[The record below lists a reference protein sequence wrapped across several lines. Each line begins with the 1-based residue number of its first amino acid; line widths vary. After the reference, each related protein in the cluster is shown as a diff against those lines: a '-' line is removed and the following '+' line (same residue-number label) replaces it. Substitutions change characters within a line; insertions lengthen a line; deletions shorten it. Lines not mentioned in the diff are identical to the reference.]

1 MVESVHG
8 GAKEILPP
16 RALRTLKYKA
26 RTVDMTP
33 CFGTFLRDLEDKFG
47 DLVLSGIPDEG
58 WLDRELYS
66 DRRDSGNTPARQKI
80 KHSVLAARTERL
92 SPASPP
98 GTLYPPA
105 VQTPSQLSIM
115 SPLTPQPLLAAL
127 PNYTQPPKA
136 GSRPA
141 ANPQPSLPKYP
152 AYPHICA
159 DGNNEEM
166 PFLPE
171 LYDYKFGSKEGFVK
185 TVASAYSHFI
195 VIKALET
202 LAQDRISGPLVS
214 APAVTTSEFAE
225 RCQPTQILDLM
236 WHAHILSPRAYA
248 ASGLSL
254 IGTIIDHDPGYYN
267 LNETEHASKLMPKV
281 QKVFK
286 YETRHLLNNYDDAGW
301 VCLVNNSLA
310 DFACDINESLHDA
323 GCG

>member
-1 MVESVHG
+1 MQPFLQDSQNLDLVGLILEQLLDSTEGHSFTSVEVARERTDRAGVVHKYTAHDFAGGIFEGSRHDYNKCTQVVVSSLSLVCRRWDEIVVESVHG

-47 DLVLSGIPDEG
+47 DLVLSGIPDE
-58 WLDRELYS
+58 
-66 DRRDSGNTPARQKI
+66 
-80 KHSVLAARTERL
+80 
-92 SPASPP
+92 
-98 GTLYPPA
+98 
-105 VQTPSQLSIM
+105 
-115 SPLTPQPLLAAL
+115 
-127 PNYTQPPKA
+127 
-136 GSRPA
+136 
-141 ANPQPSLPKYP
+141 
-152 AYPHICA
+152 

-214 APAVTTSEFAE
+214 PPAVTTSEFAE

-310 DFACDINESLHDA
+310 DFACDINESLHDP

>member
-1 MVESVHG
+1 
-8 GAKEILPP
+8 
-16 RALRTLKYKA
+16 
-26 RTVDMTP
+26 
-33 CFGTFLRDLEDKFG
+33 
-47 DLVLSGIPDEG
+47 
-58 WLDRELYS
+58 
-66 DRRDSGNTPARQKI
+66 
-80 KHSVLAARTERL
+80 
-92 SPASPP
+92 
-98 GTLYPPA
+98 
-105 VQTPSQLSIM
+105 M
-115 SPLTPQPLLAAL
+115 SPLTPQLCSQLSLTILNPLRLA
-127 PNYTQPPKA
+127 PGQRRTH
-136 GSRPA
+136 SPA
-141 ANPQPSLPKYP
+141 IPKYP

-214 APAVTTSEFAE
+214 PPAVTTSEFAE

-310 DFACDINESLHDA
+310 DFACDINESLHDP